1 MLKFLGQPR
10 KNAKGDA
17 NAVALTLPIKRKQS
31 TRDSRIPGTAPP
43 PKKPRLASTAVD
55 TSTWQDS
62 LLAGSDTGV
71 EDSVPHLSATS
82 TAATMSLT
90 NIDGG
95 VLIAAANTATATTPL
110 TGDTATNNSAIDAHT
125 FSNNRPALVIS
136 TKGLCP
142 FKSRLG
148 RVYKKRQV
156 WLGDNGNATSS
167 AGEEQTATPSSN
179 DMEQTIVQNASDVVQ
194 PAALSTNSIQPAA
207 SSTGGITEDGLTD
220 HTGTGV
226 DQGTDPRTDGVA
238 KDGVTED
245 GLTRQTNTSSDVQ
258 HTVLSSDGIKEA
270 GLAKQA
276 LTGAA
281 NVKRPTSQ
289 GTSAADSVFAISQQ
303 VAWPGAQPALGI
315 GASALTL
322 SLGYYSTGSF
332 APPTN
337 TPSTCQLSGDTE
349 QWVNTMGY
357 AAGGQVD
364 LAEISSME
372 VNAIDM
378 EADTEGIMYSSA
390 DSNGRLNMDTGP
402 DSNGR
407 INTGTSADSGTSFGS
422 ATGSTNP
429 VPYIVQAA
437 RRDWDHGTNSSAGSS
452 SGAYPDVAGSFSW
465 THGDNPVEYMDLEA
479 DFYTPTAASSGYGS
493 NLSAGFVQVPAPPQR
508 LAATI
513 LSTGQQH

>member
-1 MLKFLGQPR
+1 MLSTSGKQMLKFLGQPR
-10 KNAKGDA
+10 ENAKSDA

-31 TRDSRIPGTAPP
+31 TRDSRIPGAAPP

-90 NIDGG
+90 NNIDGG

-156 WLGDNGNATSS
+156 WIGDNGNAASS
-167 AGEEQTATPSSN
+167 AGEEQTATPSS
-179 DMEQTIVQNASDVVQ
+179 DDVEQTIVQNASDVVQ
-194 PAALSTNSIQPAA
+194 PAALSADSKQPAA

-238 KDGVTED
+238 EDGVTED
-245 GLTRQTNTSSDVQ
+245 GLTG
-258 HTVLSSDGIKEA
+258 SDGIKEA

-303 VAWPGAQPALGI
+303 VGWPGAQPALGI

-332 APPTN
+332 APPAN

-349 QWVNTMGY
+349 QWVNTVGY

-407 INTGTSADSGTSFGS
+407 INTGTSADSGASFGS

-429 VPYIVQAA
+429 VPYIIQAA
-437 RRDWDHGTNSSAGSS
+437 RRDWDHGSNSSAGSS

-493 NLSAGFVQVPAPPQR
+493 NLGAGFGQVPAPPQR

-513 LSTGQQH
+513 LSTGQRR